1 MGWLVM
7 AVGLTILIITGSYQ
21 NQKMS
26 ETTNAQQYASASVWA
41 SQILMIA
48 NRINDIRYVSG
59 QQDGVIS
66 SDKLALPVTPDSRIK
81 HQLQQGRLWV
91 WMPEQ
96 PGLVETLRSKS
107 RGSALIGIFQN
118 GQLTWLSAS
127 SSTLTVTD
135 TPAVQ
140 EAVARYV
147 DEQNSIMN
155 RQVALNVQVLSVS
168 NTRNEQFGLDWN
180 LVYKSLHSAG
190 ATLNNASGD
199 FTGATS
205 AGVSILD
212 TATGNAAKF
221 SGSSLLIKALSEQGD
236 VSVVTS
242 QESTV
247 TNLTPVPIQM
257 ADQTVYVAQS
267 ATTTTTDVGATTTL
281 TPGTRLMPCM
291 FSR

>member
-21 NQKMS
+21 NQQMS

-118 GQLTWLSAS
+118 GQLTWLS
-127 SSTLTVTD
+127 
-135 TPAVQ
+135 
-140 EAVARYV
+140 
-147 DEQNSIMN
+147 
-155 RQVALNVQVLSVS
+155 
-168 NTRNEQFGLDWN
+168 G
-180 LVYKSLHSAG
+180 
-190 ATLNNASGD
+190 
-199 FTGATS
+199 
-205 AGVSILD
+205 
-212 TATGNAAKF
+212 TATGLTTAVLMYRVSARPPASIWSMQRSWLKRERLINA
-221 SGSSLLIKALSEQGD
+221 
-236 VSVVTS
+236 SVLRSVW
-242 QESTV
+242 
-247 TNLTPVPIQM
+247 NL
-257 ADQTVYVAQS
+257 
-267 ATTTTTDVGATTTL
+267 
-281 TPGTRLMPCM
+281 
-291 FSR
+291 

>member
-59 QQDGVIS
+59 QQDGV

-107 RGSALIGIFQN
+107 RGSALIG
-118 GQLTWLSAS
+118 S
-127 SSTLTVTD
+127 S
-135 TPAVQ
+135 
-140 EAVARYV
+140 
-147 DEQNSIMN
+147 
-155 RQVALNVQVLSVS
+155 
-168 NTRNEQFGLDWN
+168 
-180 LVYKSLHSAG
+180 K
-190 ATLNNASGD
+190 
-199 FTGATS
+199 
-205 AGVSILD
+205 
-212 TATGNAAKF
+212 TGN
-221 SGSSLLIKALSEQGD
+221 SPGY
-236 VSVVTS
+236 
-242 QESTV
+242 QE
-247 TNLTPVPIQM
+247 LQPV
-257 ADQTVYVAQS
+257 
-267 ATTTTTDVGATTTL
+267 
-281 TPGTRLMPCM
+281 
-291 FSR
+291 